1 MKAKLHLLAFWVFA
15 TLAALPVAGQ
25 TSNTFTI
32 LYQFNSTTGE
42 GVQSGGDLALGPDG
56 QSLYG
61 TCFAN
66 GYNGVGTIFVLT
78 PNGSGGYTHQDL
90 YSFAGGTNDGGNPY
104 AGLTWYSNAF
114 WGTTQTGGSN
124 GFGTVF
130 SFNPDPVPEH
140 TVDGMTYAEYE
151 AKAKLEASKQQPD
164 AGLFG
169 NSAGGGPTSEKGAV
183 FSVTDEDLSVVLGFD
198 GFGSDGGV
206 APSGA
211 LAIEDIG
218 EEGSKIRPHSGSSS
232 QGTNVDLSKIIL
244 YGVTQSGGS
253 NNWGTIYKVQAD
265 GSNFVVLHECDLIPS
280 DGATPVGGMVLSG
293 GVLYGTAS
301 GGGSNYNGVVFKI
314 NTDGTGYQNLFSFNY
329 ATTGDAPEG
338 DLILVGNTLYGMTY
352 VGGVGGG
359 GTVFSI
365 DTSGQNF
372 TLLYSFSSPM
382 YDGSGN
388 YTNSDGGY
396 PLAGLLYNNYTLYGL
411 TPHGGPTGGGTAF
424 AIKLPA
430 PPSLAVAT
438 SPTNLTLSWPSSASN
453 YMLQTTPDLSGPWTN
468 YTGLVSNDG
477 TNMNAAIATAG
488 SNAFFRLLSTNG
500 P

>member
-1 MKAKLHLLAFWVFA
+1 MKTRLHLLAFWGFA

-25 TSNTFTI
+25 TSNTFTV

-42 GVQSGGDLALGPDG
+42 GVRSGGGLALGPDG

-114 WGTTQTGGSN
+114 WGTCQTGGSN
-124 GFGTVF
+124 GYGTVF
-130 SFNPDPVPEH
+130 SFNPDPSEH
-140 TVDGMTYAEYE
+140 TVHHLTAKERE
-151 AKAKLEASKQQPD
+151 AMAKLKASQEQPD

-183 FSVTDEDLSVVLGFD
+183 FDVSDDEFSDVVEFD
-198 GFGSDGGV
+198 DFGSDGGD

-211 LAIEDIG
+211 LAIEDAG
-218 EEGSKIRPHSGSSS
+218 GGSKTRLRSGSSS

-244 YGVTQSGGS
+244 YGVTQNGGS

-265 GSNFVVLHECDLIPS
+265 GSNFMVLHECNLVPS

-293 GVLYGTAS
+293 NVLYGTAS
-301 GGGSNYNGVVFKI
+301 AGGSNYNGAVFKI

-338 DLILVGNTLYGMTY
+338 DLILVGNTLYGTTY
-352 VGGVGGG
+352 IGGVGGG

-372 TLLYSFSSPM
+372 TVLYNFSSPM

-388 YTNSDGGY
+388 YTNSDGGWA
-396 PLAGLLYNNYTLYGL
+396 LAGLLYNNYTLYGL
-411 TPHGGPTGGGTAF
+411 TPYGGATGGGTAF

-430 PPSLAVAT
+430 PPSLAVTAL
-438 SPTNLTLSWPSSASN
+438 PPNLTLSWPSSASN
-453 YMLQTTPDLSGPWTN
+453 YVLQTTQDLGGPWSN
-468 YTGLVSNDG
+468 YTGLVSNGG
-477 TNMNAAIATAG
+477 TNMDAVIATAG
-488 SNAFFRLLSTNG
+488 SNAYFRLLSTNG
-500 P
+500 L